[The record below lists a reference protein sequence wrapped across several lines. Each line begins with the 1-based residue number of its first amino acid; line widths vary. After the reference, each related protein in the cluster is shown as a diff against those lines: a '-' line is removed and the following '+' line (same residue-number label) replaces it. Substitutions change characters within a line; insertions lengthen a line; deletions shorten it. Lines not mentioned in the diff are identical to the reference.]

1 MAILK
6 IRVKRIYEPVSKT
19 DGFRVL
25 VDRLWP
31 RGISKAGARID
42 LWLRDIGPS
51 TTLRRWFNHD
61 PARWK
66 QFCARYRAELKGKPQ
81 LLALLKQHARSG
93 PVTLLYSARNE
104 QCNQAVALCAMLKQP
119 RTRRAQV
126 RQQRS
131 A

>member
-1 MAILK
+1 MVALQV
-6 IRVKRIYEPVSKT
+6 RAKRIYDPVTET

-51 TTLRRWFNHD
+51 TALRRWFNHD
-61 PARWK
+61 PVRWK
-66 QFCARYRAELKGKPQ
+66 QFCARYRSELRGKPQ

-93 PVTLLYSARNE
+93 PVTLLYSARHE
-104 QCNQAVALCAMLKQP
+104 RCNQAVALCAMLKRP
-119 RTRRAQV
+119 RTRQVQV
-126 RQQRS
+126 RRRRS
-131 A
+131 T

>member
-1 MAILK
+1 MVGIKA
-6 IRVKRIYEPVSKT
+6 RVKRIYEPVSKA

-25 VDRLWP
+25 VDRVWP

-51 TTLRRWFNHD
+51 TALRRWFNHD
-61 PARWK
+61 PVRWK
-66 QFCARYRAELKGKPQ
+66 QFCTRYRAELRGKPQ

-104 QCNQAVALCAMLKQP
+104 ECNQAVALCAMLKQP
-119 RTRRAQV
+119 RTRHVRV
-126 RQQRS
+126 RQRRS
-131 A
+131 V